1 MNTAMHSAVVQLAAD
16 TANDKV
22 TPGILGFIVFAAL
35 GVGTWWLLKAM
46 NRSLGKVDF
55 AEEPEEPTD
64 AK

>member
-1 MNTAMHSAVVQLAAD
+1 MHSAVVQLAAD
-16 TANDKV
+16 SANDKV
-22 TPGILGFIVFAAL
+22 TPGLLGFIVFAAL

>member
-1 MNTAMHSAVVQLAAD
+1 MHSAVVQLAAD